1 MELILKY
8 FPNLSDTQREQF
20 AALKAL
26 YEDWNSKINVI
37 SRKDIARHRSRD
49 SLPRRH

>member
-8 FPNLSDTQREQF
+8 FPNLTDTQRTQF

-26 YEDWNSKINVI
+26 YEDWNSKIML
-37 SRKDIARHRSRD
+37 SRARIWTTSTSIMCSTR
-49 SLPRRH
+49 LP